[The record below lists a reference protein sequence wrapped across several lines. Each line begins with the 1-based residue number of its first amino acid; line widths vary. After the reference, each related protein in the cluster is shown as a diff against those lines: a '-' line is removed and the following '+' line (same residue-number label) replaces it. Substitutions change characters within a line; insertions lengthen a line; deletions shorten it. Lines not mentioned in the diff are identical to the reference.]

1 MKSFTWRDLE
11 TQGKFSKNEKLS
23 FISDDMLIIGCDIG
37 SETHYA
43 RAIVLSRKL
52 NDAIS
57 GRVFYADFGTPQGNQ
72 SL

>member
-1 MKSFTWRDLE
+1 MYFIREFYHEE
-11 TQGKFSKNEKLS
+11 TKTVNFVRGKGGKFIKTLEL
-23 FISDDMLIIGCDIG
+23 LDIM
-37 SETHYA
+37 
-43 RAIVLSRKL
+43 LSRKL